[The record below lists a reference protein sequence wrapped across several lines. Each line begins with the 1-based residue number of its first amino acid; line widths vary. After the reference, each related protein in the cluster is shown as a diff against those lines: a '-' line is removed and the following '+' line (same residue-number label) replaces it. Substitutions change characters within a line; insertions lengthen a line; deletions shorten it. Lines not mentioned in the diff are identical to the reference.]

1 MKKRFL
7 PTKFDTFEHV
17 TTCCLRNVCVTV
29 HAVLDIWKEC
39 LNPDIYFL
47 IKNQCTYTYHARIV
61 WKRRVKFKFPLFSV
75 NTPLTNR
82 KWSTSGVCDN
92 RCSVEACRKTKVKL
106 AKCCWCS
113 KTSTRNTYRSL
124 KKSAQMVNSL
134 YLLL

>member
-92 RCSVEACRKTKVKL
+92 RCSVEARRVARQKWNLQNVVDVRRPAQGTLIVP
-106 AKCCWCS
+106 W
-113 KTSTRNTYRSL
+113 
-124 KKSAQMVNSL
+124 KSQPRW
-134 YLLL
+134 